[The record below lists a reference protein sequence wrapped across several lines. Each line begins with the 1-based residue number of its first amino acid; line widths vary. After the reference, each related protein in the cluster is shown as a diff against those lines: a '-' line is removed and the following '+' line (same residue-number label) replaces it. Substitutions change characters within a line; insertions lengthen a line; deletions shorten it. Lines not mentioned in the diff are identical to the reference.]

1 MKRPSSAPNASSSSS
16 AAPRSAGS
24 GGKSAARSSRRCLR
38 PGEGVGDPK
47 GCWTRCARRA
57 LPSSRDR
64 AGECA
69 MPPGLIDTRAA
80 PAISGVGV
88 IRRLLRRQS
97 SRRAVSGRAPTDDA
111 RDATG
116 AVRRRRRWRSRERLA
131 TRGWSRWSRWGSSN
145 APPPTFPSVQGV
157 AQRRE
162 IVVWSRIIA
171 DSATPLMASMGRE
184 RNDLLRLKSA
194 SHMVASRPGTCSATT
209 LHARPCF
216 LKLSKNVWH
225 SSSPQRGPR
234 ADAAACAA
242 RALASSATFVE
253 GETGKWVRHGRYRD
267 EDSKR
272 DPERD
277 TTSATSPRGVARAPR
292 WPPRG
297 SRRERTSPPPSLA
310 RFTGG
315 SSLSSSSKYRAGLF
329 AVRARATLGTFHGPS
344 PPTPVSDRDSSDLL
358 LPSRDE
364 GIFARDPRARTDRS
378 TPTRPLRGREA
389 DSDRVYTSPRRRF
402 RYGGRRATADVR
414 GAREIGPLALPETK
428 TQRVRVRRD
437 RPLSRECSVK
447 SEPGRRALETLRE
460 VSRDVRLS
468 ESSKTIQALMCAR
481 GARACAPRSPQR
493 RRVVP
498 HRSGS
503 RQLGCCPTCGGVVAA
518 EFIIRNFRC
527 GSREDLTRE
536 RLVETVEAVASNAR
550 FLGALR
556 ALPMVSSGWRER
568 SSANSV
574 VHAAC
579 VITTTSARR
588 STTASPPRFYLI
600 RPRRPRC
607 TLER

>member
-1 MKRPSSAPNASSSSS
+1 M
-16 AAPRSAGS
+16 GE
-24 GGKSAARSSRRCLR
+24 ARSVPRRGLEAR
-38 PGEGVGDPK
+38 PG
-47 GCWTRCARRA
+47 ARYD
-57 LPSSRDR
+57 LRD
-64 AGECA
+64 
-69 MPPGLIDTRAA
+69 
-80 PAISGVGV
+80 
-88 IRRLLRRQS
+88 
-97 SRRAVSGRAPTDDA
+97 VSA
-111 RDATG
+111 RG
-116 AVRRRRRWRSRERLA
+116 RSR
-131 TRGWSRWSRWGSSN
+131 S
-145 APPPTFPSVQGV
+145 P
-157 AQRRE
+157 
-162 IVVWSRIIA
+162 
-171 DSATPLMASMGRE
+171 MA
-184 RNDLLRLKSA
+184 KFA
-194 SHMVASRPGTCSATT
+194 
-209 LHARPCF
+209 
-216 LKLSKNVWH
+216 
-225 SSSPQRGPR
+225 
-234 ADAAACAA
+234 
-242 RALASSATFVE
+242 
-253 GETGKWVRHGRYRD
+253 
-267 EDSKR
+267 
-272 DPERD
+272 
-277 TTSATSPRGVARAPR
+277 
-292 WPPRG
+292 G

-329 AVRARATLGTFHGPS
+329 AIRARARRSEPS
-344 PPTPVSDRDSSDLL
+344 MVPHLRPPVSDRDSSDLL

-364 GIFARDPRARTDRS
+364 NFSRETRRARTDRS
-378 TPTRPLRGREA
+378 TPTRSLRGREA

-402 RYGGRRATADVR
+402 RYGGRRATR
-414 GAREIGPLALPETK
+414 TCEARARCGPLALPETK

-437 RPLSRECSVK
+437 RPLSRELFR
-447 SEPGRRALETLRE
+447 EIRARTPR
-460 VSRDVRLS
+460 SRDLPRSLPRCSPLGIVKDDSSFDVR
-468 ESSKTIQALMCAR
+468 R
-481 GARACAPRSPQR
+481 VARACVRRDRRRQR

-550 FLGALR
+550 FLGAPR